1 MAGKKVP
8 WVFARNFVGS
18 RISNVNSSFIIPS
31 SRMGTLCRMGAGR
44 CGLIPDKALQKC
56 ALRAYR
62 RKEDNNGRSTA
73 SFALG

>member
-1 MAGKKVP
+1 
-8 WVFARNFVGS
+8 
-18 RISNVNSSFIIPS
+18 
-31 SRMGTLCRMGAGR
+31 MGTLCRMGAGR

-62 RKEDNNGRSTA
+62 RKEEDNNGRSTA